1 MGSAPAQIVDKGLFD
16 VIFRGLG
23 LVRQQGYGIHHHA
36 IGAVAALCCLLRDKG
51 RLYGMKRVAMRQT
64 FKRCDLF
71 AARLVD
77 GHLA

>member
-1 MGSAPAQIVDKGLFD
+1 
-16 VIFRGLG
+16 
-23 LVRQQGYGIHHHA
+23 
-36 IGAVAALCCLLRDKG
+36 
-51 RLYGMKRVAMRQT
+51 LYGMKRVAMRQT